1 MIRAYMNDD
10 ITVLFDEGH
19 DIHGEPDPTLDIEMK
34 GYVDWKT
41 HLVRDQAGEQVIS
54 RGMIYLIYSRT
65 LNHKDRISDI
75 NGDGLEYAILDVRP
89 GKDFSDN
96 HQEVHL
102 A

>member
-1 MIRAYMNDD
+1 MIRAYSVDD

-19 DIHGEPDPTLDIEMK
+19 DIHNEPDPTLDVEMK
-34 GYVDWKT
+34 GYVEWKT
-41 HLVRDQAGEQVIS
+41 HLIRNQAGEQVIS
-54 RGMIYLIYSRT
+54 RGMVYLIYSRT
-65 LNHKDRISDI
+65 LNHKDRIYNI
-75 NGDGLEYAILDVRP
+75 NGDGIEYAILAISP

>member
-1 MIRAYMNDD
+1 MSDEL
-10 ITVLFDEGH
+10 TVLFDEGH
-19 DIHGEPDPTLDIEMK
+19 DIHNEPLATLDVEMK

-54 RGMIYLIYSRT
+54 RGMVYIIYSRQ
-65 LNHKDRISDI
+65 LNHKDRIKNI
-75 NGDGLEYAILDVRP
+75 NGDGIEYAILDIRD
-89 GKDFSDN
+89 GKDFSKN